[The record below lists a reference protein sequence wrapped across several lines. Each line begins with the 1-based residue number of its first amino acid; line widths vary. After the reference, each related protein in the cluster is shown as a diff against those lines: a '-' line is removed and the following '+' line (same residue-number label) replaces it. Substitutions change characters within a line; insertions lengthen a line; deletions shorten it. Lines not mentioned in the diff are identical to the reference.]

1 MVMFLKNGYP
11 TTLVA
16 EKLEYILVT
25 TFMKKFQLQMD
36 TSMNTFNT

>member
-1 MVMFLKNGYP
+1 MVTFLKNGYL

-16 EKLEYILVT
+16 EKPEYILVT

-36 TSMNTFNT
+36 TYTNTFNT